1 MSLEHCGWSKPSLLH
16 WLGLVGQGT
25 ARRSLISERS
35 FRVVPLGTLGMLPPR
50 SVPLL
55 QVIEG
60 SIFILQ
66 AALQVMSDVMRRELV
81 HVGIDVI
88 TLELGESL
96 EGASGYTY

>member
-1 MSLEHCGWSKPSLLH
+1 
-16 WLGLVGQGT
+16 
-25 ARRSLISERS
+25 
-35 FRVVPLGTLGMLPPR
+35 MLPPR

-96 EGASGYTY
+96 EGASGYTC